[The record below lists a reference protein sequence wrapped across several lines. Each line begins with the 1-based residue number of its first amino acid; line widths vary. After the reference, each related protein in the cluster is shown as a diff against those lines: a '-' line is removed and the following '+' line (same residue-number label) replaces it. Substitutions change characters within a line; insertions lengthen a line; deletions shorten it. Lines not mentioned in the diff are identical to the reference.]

1 MKDLKW
7 RESLTFKIILLVF
20 LFVFGVSVVNSL
32 TYYITTQNMI
42 EDKLKDNAQNV
53 LNAAT
58 KVIDTEEFKKIK
70 VTEDADKES
79 YTKMVSELNS
89 IREYGNAYYLYTMR
103 EVSDGKFEYVVD
115 GTLDEE
121 ERSAIGDEVTEDIE
135 LIEKIYAGSNME
147 DASIMQSSVGIVYT
161 VYEPIKDINGDV
173 IGVVGIDYNC
183 EGEYK
188 SLQDYKVLFWIC
200 IISTAILAVIAGIL
214 ISKKVTGVI
223 IRLSKDAE
231 KVAKF
236 DLTTPNIVVKG
247 KDEIKILVDSWNTL
261 KNNNRSLIEKMQNNV
276 HNLEYSIQNL
286 NMSTKQMNSASEQ
299 IAMET
304 QNITHDMGIQTDEAN
319 HSVDIINSLSNE
331 IEKAN
336 ENICSTNRYSED
348 LRQKNEFGEKAII
361 ELTDSFKKNKQANEN
376 VAEKISNLADKSNLI
391 SRIVETIKHIAEQT
405 NLLALNAAIEA
416 ARAGEQGKGF
426 AVVADEIRKLAE
438 QSGNSTKEINIIIA
452 DIISEIGIAY
462 DTMNKAQDIVSMS
475 DTYLSNARGVF
486 GEMSTASKQLIDNIK
501 TLNNIIKSIEEKKT
515 EANKGIKNI
524 SESVKSS
531 LEKTQEISAT
541 TKEQM
546 ALMESLAGLT
556 EHVNNVSKDLTIHI
570 GKYKI

>member
-42 EDKLKDNAQNV
+42 EERLKSNAQNV
-53 LNAAT
+53 LDAAT

-121 ERSAIGDEVTEDIE
+121 ERSAIGDEVTEDID

-161 VYEPIKDINGDV
+161 VYEPIKDINGNV

-336 ENICSTNRYSED
+336 ENIFSTNRYSED

-361 ELTDSFKKNKQANEN
+361 ELTDSFKKNKQENEN

-438 QSGNSTKEINIIIA
+438 QSGNSTEEINSIIA

-462 DTMNKAQDIVSMS
+462 DTMNNAQDIVSLS

-486 GEMSTASKQLIDNIK
+486 GEMSNASKQLINNIK
-501 TLNNIIKSIEEKKT
+501 TLNTIINSIEEKKT

-531 LEKTQEISAT
+531 LEKTQGISAST
-541 TKEQM
+541 EEQM
-546 ALMESLAGLT
+546 ALMENLAGLT
-556 EHVNNVSKDLTIHI
+556 EHVNNVSKDLTVHI